1 MAEKDTSQPKNRFQQ
16 LWVLFWT
23 FAKMGVITFGGGMA
37 MLPIL
42 QREVVDA
49 KGWATEEELTDY
61 YAIGQCTPGIIA
73 VNTATFIGQKYGG
86 VLGGIFA
93 TLGVVFPSLVII
105 SFLAALISNF
115 AELAWVRNAFAGIQ
129 VCVCVLIFNA
139 VTKLLKKSVVDKRTA
154 AIFLLALAGGIFLD
168 VSPVWFVLAS
178 AAAGIVLKNLE
189 AKPS

>member
-1 MAEKDTSQPKNRFQQ
+1 MEEKNKSQSGSLPGQ
-16 LWVLFWT
+16 LWELFWT
-23 FAKMGVITFGGGMA
+23 FAKMGAITFGGGMA

-86 VLGGIFA
+86 VPGGIAA

-115 AELAWVRNAFAGIQ
+115 ADLPWVRNAFAGIQ
-129 VCVCVLIFNA
+129 VCVCILIFNA
-139 VTKLLKKSVVDKRTA
+139 VIKLLKKSVVDKRTA
-154 AIFLLALAGGIFLD
+154 AIFLLVLAGGVFLD
-168 VSPVWFVLAS
+168 ISPVWFVLAS

-189 AKPS
+189 AKRA